1 MLIER
6 GKRMEFPKELKY
18 IKTHQWIRA
27 EGEIGTIGITDYA
40 QDQLGEVVFVE
51 LPEVGTS
58 VKKEEIFGS
67 IESVKAVS
75 DLYSPVDGE
84 VKEINEELDDN
95 PKLVNEDPY
104 TKGWMIKV
112 EIADPAQ
119 LNGLLSAKDYQD
131 ALKEE

>member
-1 MLIER
+1 
-6 GKRMEFPKELKY
+6 MEFPEELKY

-27 EGEIGTIGITDYA
+27 EGKIGTTGITDYA
-40 QDQLGEVVFVE
+40 QDQLGEVVFVD

-58 VKKEEIFGS
+58 VKKEEVFGT

-95 PKLVNEDPY
+95 PKLMNEDPY
-104 TKGWMIKV
+104 GKGWMIKV
-112 EIADPAQ
+112 EMTDPAQ
-119 LNGLLSAKDYQD
+119 LGDLLSAKDYQD
-131 ALKEE
+131 TLKEG

>member
-1 MLIER
+1 
-6 GKRMEFPKELKY
+6 MEFPEGLKY
-18 IKTHQWIRA
+18 IKTHQWIRT
-27 EGEIGTIGITDYA
+27 EGKIGTIGITDYA

-58 VKKEEIFGS
+58 VKKEEIFGT
-67 IESVKAVS
+67 IESTKAVS
-75 DLYSPVDGE
+75 DLYNPVDGE
-84 VKEINEELDDN
+84 VKEINEELNDN

-119 LNGLLSAKDYQD
+119 LDGLLSAKDYQD
-131 ALKEE
+131 TLEKE